1 MRPSNEIMTNPQE
14 AHYIQNSKPDT
25 DCVYCEVHHYR
36 KADGTGEAPEQ
47 YAECT
52 CPAICKGLCSVD
64 ISATPSPFDCTVT
77 CKGCKH
83 YKGKSQ
89 LTLI

>member
-1 MRPSNEIMTNPQE
+1 MINPQE

-25 DCVYCEVHHYR
+25 DCVYCEVHNYR
-36 KADGTGEAPEQ
+36 KADGTGECPEQ

-52 CPAICKGLCSVD
+52 CPAICNGLCSVD
-64 ISATPSPFDCTVT
+64 ISATPSHFDCTVT

-89 LTLI
+89 LTLF

>member
-1 MRPSNEIMTNPQE
+1 MAYETNPQE

-25 DCVYCEVHHYR
+25 DCVYCEVHHDR
-36 KADGTGEAPEQ
+36 NGDGDGYAKEQ

-89 LTLI
+89 LTLF